1 MCPIWTSYGCRKI
14 KEIYLMKKK
23 FWLPG
28 NWGEIKMAERMS
40 DKADM
45 VPFEDVVFSV
55 RIELAQGENGKWY
68 WRKIE

>member
-1 MCPIWTSYGCRKI
+1 
-14 KEIYLMKKK
+14 MKKK
-23 FWLPG
+23 IWLPG